1 MPAFSKRHGDPTL
14 AAEIPVGLGL
24 ISTDPSEIAR
34 KNKRAGDIEP
44 KNAVTSV
51 WFPKGWSINSK
62 FNC

>member
-51 WFPKGWSINSK
+51 WFPKG
-62 FNC
+62 